1 MVNEKT
7 LEEFTTTYKETHP
20 KATDEEIKSA
30 YDESLLEGM
39 NLTDKVSKVMDDY
52 GKMLITQMEAR
63 LQKKIDDVIKST
75 QDELVASIRKGVGLD
90 DDPVIHLSEV
100 SEVVRKMILKQSGDG
115 KKTNEIE
122 KGGPGGQGEKPPVE
136 KFIDDT
142 TELGSR
148 GGHWG

>member
-7 LEEFTTTYKETHP
+7 LEEFTTTYKETHSE
-20 KATDEEIKSA
+20 ATDEEIKTA
-30 YDESLLEGM
+30 YDESLLADM

-52 GKMLITQMEAR
+52 GTMLIQQMEVR
-63 LQKKIDDVIKST
+63 LQKRVDEVIKST

-115 KKTNEIE
+115 KKTIEIE
-122 KGGPGGQGEKPPVE
+122 KGGPEGQGGKPPVE
-136 KFIDDT
+136 KFIDDGV
-142 TELGSR
+142 ELGR
-148 GGHWG
+148 GGFWG